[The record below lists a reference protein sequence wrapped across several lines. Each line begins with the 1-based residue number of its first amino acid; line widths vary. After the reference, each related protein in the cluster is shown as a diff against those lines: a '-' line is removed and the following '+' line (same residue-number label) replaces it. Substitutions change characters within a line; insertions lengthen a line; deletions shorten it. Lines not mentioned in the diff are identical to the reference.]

1 MNDIMDE
8 IEVDYGN
15 FRVRSFSV
23 LTVRELYEIL
33 RVRCDVFVKEEE
45 IFYPDVDGI
54 DYDSIH
60 VFSVNRDGLVTSYL
74 RMFFKSDEDNV
85 MQFGRVLT
93 RVHGT
98 GMGSELL
105 QFSLKVAGN
114 MGAGEVYVES
124 QEHAKNFYLKNG
136 FRIVSD
142 VFIEAG
148 IPHIKMR
155 KLL

>member
-1 MNDIMDE
+1 MDE
-8 IEVDYGN
+8 MKVDYEN
-15 FRVRSFSV
+15 FRIRTFNM
-23 LTVRELYEIL
+23 LTTKELYEIL
-33 RVRCDVFVKEEE
+33 RVRCDVFVKEEG

-54 DYDSIH
+54 DYDSVHI
-60 VFSVNRDGLVTSYL
+60 FSVNQDGLVTSYL
-74 RMFFKSDEDNV
+74 RMFFKLDEDNV
-85 MQFGRVLT
+85 MQLGRVLT
-93 RVHGT
+93 RVHGI

-105 QFSLKVAGN
+105 QLSLKVAGS
-114 MGAGEVYVES
+114 MDVGEVYVES